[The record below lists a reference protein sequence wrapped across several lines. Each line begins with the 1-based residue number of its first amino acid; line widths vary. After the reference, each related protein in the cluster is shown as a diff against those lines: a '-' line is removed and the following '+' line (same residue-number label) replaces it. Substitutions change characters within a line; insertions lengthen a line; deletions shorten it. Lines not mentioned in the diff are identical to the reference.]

1 MKVFINFIGLYID
14 YVMYRVSICII
25 IFDSVLMFLFVIIF
39 LIVCLGLLME
49 EIFDVYW
56 KDNIIDEIYVSC
68 NLDII
73 SIIDMSDI
81 TDVTDIYDYIDSVKF
96 VEDIDIDVK

>member
-1 MKVFINFIGLYID
+1 MKVFRNFIGLYID

-49 EIFDVYW
+49 GIFDVYW

-73 SIIDMSDI
+73 SI
-81 TDVTDIYDYIDSVKF
+81 TDVSDIYDYIDYVKF